1 MTQMKGTQERRTQN
15 TGMRRNE
22 IPARSAE
29 PGPSP
34 RFVKNARPNRGKTL
48 AIAER
53 KKSFPASTDAPY
65 AGYADVMYMRMLWK
79 LRKMPGR

>member
-1 MTQMKGTQERRTQN
+1 MS
-15 TGMRRNE
+15 RNE

-34 RFVKNARPNRGKTL
+34 RVTKNVLPNSGNTL

-53 KKSFPASTDAPY
+53 KKSFPASTDAAY
-65 AGYADVMYMRMLWK
+65 AGYADVTYIRMLWK
-79 LRKMPGR
+79 LRKIPGR